1 MAKTPAKKL
10 ARPGGS
16 TPKTAKKTGDLA
28 APKGMRDIMGDDY
41 YLFQGCFEKAQE
53 VSMYYGFKPIETP
66 MLEHEHIF
74 TSGIGEGTDIVD
86 KEMYTLRTKG
96 GDHLAL
102 RPEHTAPLMRAYIE
116 HGMNN
121 QPQPVMFY
129 QYGPSFRHDNPQ
141 KGRYRQFYQFD
152 IDSLGSEKSILD
164 ALVIKTTTTIIDE
177 LGGKDVSVDINSI
190 GCKDC
195 RPSYVRELVSYYKK
209 HVNTLPAVDRE
220 RLKTNPLRILDSKEE
235 KTIEIN
241 ASAPDCVSFLCPAC
255 KKHFKEVLEYIE
267 EMGIPYNL
275 NKNLVRGLSY
285 YTRTVFEVIHRAE
298 DGSSI
303 TIAGG
308 GRYDYLGKQ
317 LGSKKD
323 VPAVGASLGVDRIM
337 TMPWYNKHT
346 PRIIK
351 KPKVYFIQLGIEAKL
366 KSLNIIEILRKAHV
380 PMTQALS
387 KDSLGAQLGMA
398 EKSGAPYTIIFGQKE
413 ALEGTVIV
421 RNMATRSQENVK
433 QKNLADYMKS
443 LNK

>member
-1 MAKTPAKKL
+1 MATAKPKAKAPAKKV
-10 ARPGGS
+10 R
-16 TPKTAKKTGDLA
+16 TGELA

-41 YLFQGCFEKAQE
+41 YLFQGFFEKGQE
-53 VSMYYGFKPIETP
+53 VAMYYGFKPIETP
-66 MLEHEHIF
+66 MLEQEEIF
-74 TSGIGEGTDIVD
+74 TSGIGEGTDIID
-86 KEMYTLRTKG
+86 KEMYSLRTKG

-116 HGMNN
+116 HGMGS
-121 QPQPVMFY
+121 QPQPVLFY

-152 IDSLGSEKSILD
+152 VDALGSEKSILD
-164 ALVIKTTTTIIDE
+164 ALVIKTTMTILQE
-177 LGGKDVSVDINSI
+177 SGGTDLSVDINSI

-195 RPSYVRELVSYYKK
+195 RPSYVRELVNYYKK
-209 HVNTLPAVDRE
+209 NLNSLPPVDRE
-220 RLKTNPLRILDSKEE
+220 RLKTNPLRILDSKDE

-241 ASAPDCVSFLCPAC
+241 LAAPDAVSFLCPAC
-255 KKHFKEVLEYIE
+255 KKHFKEVLEFIE
-267 EMGIPYNL
+267 EMGIPYVL

-285 YTRTVFEVIHRAE
+285 YTRTVFEVIHRDETGAP
-298 DGSSI
+298 I

-308 GRYDYLGKQ
+308 GRYDYLAKQ

-323 VPAVGASLGVDRIM
+323 VPAVGASIGVDRVM
-337 TMPWYNKHT
+337 TMPWYEKHM

-366 KSLNIIEILRKAHV
+366 KSLNVIEILRKAHV

-413 ALEGTVIV
+413 AIEGTVIV
-421 RNMATRSQENVK
+421 RNMATRSQDNVK
-433 QKNLADYMKS
+433 HKNLAEYMKN